1 MRQFRVDRLDVRV
14 HPDRQAMGAAAARQ
28 AGDRI
33 RQAIDARGVARVIF
47 ASAPSQHELLTSLA
61 GDPAIA
67 WDRVV
72 AFHMDEYLG
81 LSGRHPASFARFLSE
96 RLPLEH
102 GTFHALRG
110 DAQDPEAERRRY
122 AGLLIS
128 EPIDL
133 CCLGIGENGHIAF
146 NEPSMADF
154 SDAEAVRIV
163 ELDLASREQQ
173 VHDRCFD
180 DLSSVPTRALT
191 LTIPALLRSDTL
203 VCVVPGPAKAD
214 AVRLTLAGPV
224 EPSCPASVLRT
235 HGRASL
241 HLDPAAAA
249 RIEDVV

>member
-1 MRQFRVDRLDVRV
+1 
-14 HPDRQAMGAAAARQ
+14 MGAAAALQ
-28 AGDRI
+28 ASERI
-33 RQAIDARGVARVIF
+33 REAIDARGIARVIF

-61 GDPAIA
+61 GDPAID
-67 WDRVV
+67 WHRVV

-81 LSGRHPASFARFLSE
+81 LSGQHPASFARFLRE
-96 RLPLEH
+96 RLPLENAA
-102 GTFHALRG
+102 FHALRG

-122 AGLLIS
+122 ADLLTS
-128 EPIDL
+128 GPIDL

-154 SDAEAVRIV
+154 GDGESVRIV

-173 VHDRCFD
+173 VHDGCFD
-180 DLSSVPTRALT
+180 DVASVPTRALT

-203 VCVVPGPAKAD
+203 VCVVPGPAKAG

-235 HGRASL
+235 HGRGTL
-241 HLDPAAAA
+241 HLDAAAA
-249 RIEDVV
+249 ALLGDVD